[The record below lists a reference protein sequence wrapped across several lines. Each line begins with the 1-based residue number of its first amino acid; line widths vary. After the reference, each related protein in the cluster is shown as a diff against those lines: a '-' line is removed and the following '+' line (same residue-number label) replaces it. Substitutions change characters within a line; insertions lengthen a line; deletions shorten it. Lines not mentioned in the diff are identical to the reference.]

1 MVENT
6 PACVQQC
13 IGGGV
18 FVWNEKSEFFWQ
30 MSIGKCNKTKKYF

>member
-18 FVWNEKSEFFWQ
+18 FVWNEKVNFFE
-30 MSIGKCNKTKKYF
+30 KRC

>member
-18 FVWNEKSEFFWQ
+18 FVWNEKKVNFFE
-30 MSIGKCNKTKKYF
+30 KRC

>member
-18 FVWNEKSEFFWQ
+18 FVWNEKSEFFE
-30 MSIGKCNKTKKYF
+30 KRC

>member
-18 FVWNEKSEFFWQ
+18 FVRNEKSEFFWEK
-30 MSIGKCNKTKKYF
+30 SRVNAKKIK